1 LEFKKLEFINFTPKK
16 RPMLEKYVVIA
27 PESTAG
33 CKEWVY
39 ENWVK
44 VSEYLKEKGYEVVI
58 LTLKPYYIQGTTN
71 VSGKGWNEVFNY
83 LYHSE
88 FLIGLSSGLAWCNW
102 ALNKKTVMISGF
114 SEAFNEFNKNNIMS
128 IQTILDKRRSTPFL
142 NIINTIPNQSRS
154 VLNDKIDIDF
164 NPIFNLKNDIND
176 IADLN
181 VNNLPKMKRGIPRN
195 KYAIQRSKSK
205 GSKGSK
211 SKKTKS
217 KGSKSK
223 KNKSKG
229 SKGNGKKASK
239 K

>member
-1 LEFKKLEFINFTPKK
+1 MDLTDNENNELYCDGGFPAIKLCIKENSDDIEKTK
-16 RPMLEKYVVIA
+16 R
-27 PESTAG
+27 
-33 CKEWVY
+33 
-39 ENWVK
+39 
-44 VSEYLKEKGYEVVI
+44 
-58 LTLKPYYIQGTTN
+58 
-71 VSGKGWNEVFNY
+71 
-83 LYHSE
+83 
-88 FLIGLSSGLAWCNW
+88 
-102 ALNKKTVMISGF
+102 
-114 SEAFNEFNKNNIMS
+114 EFNKNNIMS